1 MNNTHNNILD
11 NLVLITPIGVKEY
24 IRFVVLHI
32 VRLVEDID
40 NPLLK
45 KSYQTLV
52 GQTDFIHTKSWI
64 GNNNG
69 ARGEIKSSYYI
80 TSDRNSLSYGFP

>member
-11 NLVLITPIGVKEY
+11 NLVLITPISVKEY
-24 IRFVVLHI
+24 ICLVVLHI
-32 VRLVEDID
+32 ICRVEDIN

-45 KSYQTLV
+45 KSYQALV

-69 ARGEIKSSYYI
+69 TSGEVKSSYCI

>member
-11 NLVLITPIGVKEY
+11 NLVLITPISVKEY
-24 IRFVVLHI
+24 ICLVVLHI
-32 VRLVEDID
+32 ICLVEDIN

-45 KSYQTLV
+45 KSYQALV

-64 GNNNG
+64 RNNNG
-69 ARGEIKSSYYI
+69 TSGEVKSSYCI

>member
-11 NLVLITPIGVKEY
+11 DLVLITPIGIKEY
-24 IRFVVLHI
+24 ICFVVLHI

-64 GNNNG
+64 WNNNG
-69 ARGEIKSSYYI
+69 TSGEVKSSYCI
-80 TSDRNSLSYGFP
+80 TSDRNSLSHAFT

>member
-11 NLVLITPIGVKEY
+11 NLVLITPISVKEY
-24 IRFVVLHI
+24 ICLIVLHI
-32 VRLVEDID
+32 VRLVEDIN

-52 GQTDFIHTKSWI
+52 G
-64 GNNNG
+64 
-69 ARGEIKSSYYI
+69 
-80 TSDRNSLSYGFP
+80 